1 MSDYFTLI
9 WKDLN
14 NNKVVNFKSFITLE
28 QLKIY
33 VKEYIKGAKM
43 KNTRAIDKDK
53 TIYYCEV
60 EE

>member
-1 MSDYFTLI
+1 MNEYFTLI

>member
-1 MSDYFTLI
+1 MSYYTLI

-14 NNKVVNFKSFITLE
+14 NNKVVNFKSFVTFE

-33 VKEYIKGAKM
+33 VKNYIRGAKM
-43 KNTRAIDKDK
+43 KNLKCIDNEK
-53 TIYYCEV
+53 TIFYCEV